1 MIGISPTL
9 RQERRVGFLLFLLLL
24 LCFSYTFPRW
34 ADVNQ
39 NSRLDMIVAIV
50 EDHSFQIDPYVSN
63 TVDYAKVGDH
73 YYSDK
78 APGAAF
84 LGLPVYAIL
93 KPILDLPL
101 LKRLTDWLAN
111 NPTFVASLRAT
122 GSGVLE
128 QKVRFALALVAI
140 TFVVSSLPS
149 ALLGLA
155 LYRLLYYFTP
165 AIWPRLLVAIGY
177 ALFTPA
183 FAYAGAFYGHQLTA
197 ALLFGAFYLIFT
209 ASGSISTRRL
219 LLTGFLIG
227 YSVATEYPT
236 TLIAGIL
243 YLYLLYRMVRWG
255 RWLRFGWAVLTG
267 ALVIVGW
274 MIYNTVVFGGPLKLG
289 YSFSEQWL
297 TEHETGFMSLTWPH
311 WKAIWGITF
320 GLFRGLFPLSPLL
333 LLAVPGFILWWRT
346 GKYRAEWWVSFGS
359 ILAMFL
365 FNSSSIMWWGGFA
378 VGPRYLLPML
388 PFMTLPIIFIF
399 IEWRK
404 RLVVHILTAIL
415 FLWSWIATW
424 GLTLAEQAFPN
435 NDLHNPLIEYAWP
448 NWLAGNIARN
458 WGTMLKLHGVF
469 SLLPLLLISAAL
481 LTGMGWLARSKPSE
495 SRIIA

>member
-1 MIGISPTL
+1 MTEVSPSL

-24 LCFSYTFPRW
+24 VCFSYTFPRW

-101 LKRLTDWLAN
+101 LKRLTDWLAH
-111 NPTFVASLRAT
+111 NPAFIASLRAT

-140 TFVVSSLPS
+140 TFVVSALPS

-155 LYRLLYYFTP
+155 LYRLLYRFTP
-165 AIWPRLLVAIGY
+165 AIWPRALVVIGY
-177 ALFTPA
+177 GLLTPA
-183 FAYAGAFYGHQLTA
+183 FAYSGAFYGHQLTA
-197 ALLFGAFYLIFT
+197 VLLFGAFYLIFT
-209 ASGSISTRRL
+209 ASGHMSTRRL
-219 LLTGFLIG
+219 LVTGFLLG

-236 TLIAGIL
+236 ALIAGIL
-243 YLYLLYRMVRWG
+243 GLYLLYRMVRWQ
-255 RWLRFGWAVLTG
+255 RWPRFGWALLAG
-267 ALVIVGW
+267 ALVMLGW
-274 MIYNTVVFGGPLKLG
+274 MIYNTVVFGGPFKLG

-297 TEHETGFMSLTWPH
+297 TEHDTGFMSLTWPH
-311 WKAIWGITF
+311 WKALWGITF

-333 LLAVPGFILWWRT
+333 LLAIPGFILWWRS
-346 GKYRAEWWVSFGS
+346 GQYRAEWLVSFGS
-359 ILAMFL
+359 VLAMFL

-388 PFMTLPIIFIF
+388 PFMSLPIIYIF
-399 IEWRK
+399 IQWGK
-404 RLVVHILTAIL
+404 RLEVRLLTAIL

-435 NDLHNPLIEYAWP
+435 NDLRNPLIEYAWP

-458 WGTMLKLHGVF
+458 WGTMLKLQGIL

-481 LTGMGWLARSKPSE
+481 LAGIGWSARSKLPEPRS
-495 SRIIA
+495 IA